1 MRKGNKKL
9 ASALSLAITFILT
22 ISIAL
27 TGCAKDPKDA
37 LVGEYSG
44 TSNSYLKLNADG
56 TCIYS
61 EPDSTG
67 SGTGTWTLED
77 NILNVDVD
85 NLKYTVHADISE
97 DPDGFILT
105 SDSGSWNDEYFK
117 KAE

>member
-1 MRKGNKKL
+1 MCNANMKL
-9 ASALSLAITFILT
+9 TRALSIATAFILALT
-22 ISIAL
+22 LTL
-27 TGCAKDPKDA
+27 TGCGKDPKDA

-77 NILNVDVD
+77 NVLSVEVD
-85 NLKYTVHADISE
+85 NLRYKVYADISE
-97 DPDGFILT
+97 DPDGFILK